1 METMGKAGKALKQVL
16 DYYNITQ
23 SKLARG
29 LGVEVSIVFCW
40 YYEKIDPTAE
50 NVAEIV
56 TVLNN
61 ISKSAANDFIQG
73 YLGDLIAD
81 KSIGFIQN
89 LPLSDKVDVTLLA
102 QIFNNTTN
110 WEHPSF
116 LSEG

>member
-1 METMGKAGKALKQVL
+1 MGKAGKALKQVL

-73 YLGDLIAD
+73 YLGDLIAEML
-81 KSIGFIQN
+81 N
-89 LPLSDKVDVTLLA
+89 VVTKLY
-102 QIFNNTTN
+102 IVRYSSPIKGENVNI
-110 WEHPSF
+110 S
-116 LSEG
+116 